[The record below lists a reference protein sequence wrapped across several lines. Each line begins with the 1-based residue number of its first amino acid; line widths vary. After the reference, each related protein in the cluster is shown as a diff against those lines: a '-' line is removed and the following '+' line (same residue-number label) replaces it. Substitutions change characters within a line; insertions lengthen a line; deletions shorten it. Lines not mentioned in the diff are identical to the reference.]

1 VAVSNFILFANPNAP
16 LYPRL
21 AQGKS
26 WNEVSLFKL
35 KVPVNSSVG
44 CWILD
49 SNSCTIC
56 LPQTKLL
63 FLVPLFFHIL
73 LLTQVCYVM
82 QMTVTWTSGYNIN
95 EAVPFVEWGLKGQ
108 IQTQS
113 PAGTLTIDQ
122 NSMCGTI
129 HFHLLMI
136 APHCIVLLQIAF

>member
-1 VAVSNFILFANPNAP
+1 MAVSNFILFANPNAP

-49 SNSCTIC
+49 SNSCTKC
-56 LPQTKLL
+56 LPQAKLL
-63 FLVPLFFHIL
+63 FLVSLFFRIL
-73 LLTQVCYVM
+73 LLTQIFYVM

-108 IQTQS
+108 SQTQS
-113 PAGTLTIDQ
+113 PAGTLTIDR
-122 NSMCGTI
+122 NSMCGMI

>member
-63 FLVPLFFHIL
+63 FLVSLFFHIL
-73 LLTQVCYVM
+73 LLTQICYVM